1 MHKYLHIKVPTPCE
15 QQWEQM
21 QPTASG
27 NFCGSCEKTVIDFTV
42 FSDNQLM
49 EYFKNHASGV
59 CGRFYTDQ
67 LEQSLRIPAKKIPW
81 LIYFF
86 RVAIPAM
93 LFSFKAQGQKL
104 IKKNGEPFMIV
115 ENKIPPLPLNTP
127 VTVTG
132 RIIGDAGQPVPGA
145 SVMINGSSKGVAA
158 DSNGIFSI
166 SLDKKERSLEISS
179 VGYEKKQVTVTV
191 INPTIQ
197 LSVPLNDNVVIQSG
211 TTIRCRRTYTV
222 GGAYG
227 IVSRTIGQNDTLPQ
241 SSISENEF
249 SVFPNPVQPN
259 GFLTIRWKTSSLNKQ
274 RLILYNAGGS
284 KLMEKTIAI
293 KQNIQPEQLQLNNYP
308 AGFYI
313 LSVMDCKTK
322 KIQSATFIIQ

>member
-1 MHKYLHIKVPTPCE
+1 MPKYFQIKVPAPCE

-27 NFCGSCEKTVIDFTV
+27 NFCGTCKKTVIDFTG
-42 FSDNQLM
+42 FTDNQLM

-93 LFSFKAQGQKL
+93 LLNFKAQGQKL
-104 IKKNGEPFMIV
+104 INKNGEPFMTV
-115 ENKIPPLPLNTP
+115 ENKIPKLPFNTA

-145 SVMINGSSKGVAA
+145 SVMITGSSKGIAA

-179 VGYEKKQVTVTV
+179 VGYENKQVTVTG
-191 INPTIQ
+191 INTTIQ
-197 LSVPLNDNVVIQSG
+197 LSVPLKDNVVIQSA
-211 TTIRCRRTYTV
+211 TSTRCGRTFTA

-227 IVSRTIGQNDTLPQ
+227 IVSRTIRQIDTVPR
-241 SSISENEF
+241 SSISENAF
-249 SVFPNPVQPN
+249 IVFPNPVQAN
-259 GFLTIRWKTSSLNKQ
+259 GFLTIRWQTTSLNKQ
-274 RLILYNAGGS
+274 RLIIYNAAGS

-293 KQNIQPEQLQLNNYP
+293 KQNIQPEQVRLNNYP

-322 KIQSATFIIQ
+322 KIQTATFIIQ